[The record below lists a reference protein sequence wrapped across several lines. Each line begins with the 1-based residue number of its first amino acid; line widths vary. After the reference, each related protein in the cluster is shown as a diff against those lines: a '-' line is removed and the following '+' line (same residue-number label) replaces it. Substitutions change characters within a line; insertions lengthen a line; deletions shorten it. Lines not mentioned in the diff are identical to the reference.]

1 MAKLVRKNLMVDE
14 EKLKELARRRGLS
27 ESAAVREAVAHAL
40 AAEIAVEVFSEL
52 QARGGVDDVFGI
64 LPAED
69 EEAAQQSPAASFAG
83 A

>member
-27 ESAAVREAVAHAL
+27 ESAAVREAVAHSL

-52 QARGGVDDVFGI
+52 NA
-64 LPAED
+64 L
-69 EEAAQQSPAASFAG
+69 
-83 A
+83 